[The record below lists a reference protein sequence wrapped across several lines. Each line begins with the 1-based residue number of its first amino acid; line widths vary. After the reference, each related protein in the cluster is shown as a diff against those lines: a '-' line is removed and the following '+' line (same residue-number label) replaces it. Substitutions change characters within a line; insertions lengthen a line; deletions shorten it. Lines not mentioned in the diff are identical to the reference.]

1 MEQEST
7 EQRGIEQK
15 SIALQGT
22 EPGSTDQ
29 KHTGSGSALQK
40 SAGKT
45 AKQKGKR
52 RKKKRKKKTARKPE
66 WSIRLEPKSFLA
78 GAAAGVLLA
87 LLVMSLLARCSAEE
101 TENSGLELDASEP
114 EISVQLLDV
123 NDYSRPGTPVDS
135 IAGIVIH
142 YTANPGSTAQQ
153 NRDYFNSLQD
163 GHGASVS
170 SHFIVGLD
178 GEIVQ
183 CIPTQEVAYASN
195 ERNRDTISIECCHP
209 DSTGKF
215 NQETYISMV
224 RLTAFLCAKY
234 NLDAD
239 AVIRHYDVTE
249 KNCPKYFVEHEDAWK
264 LFKADVDA
272 ALKNKANKGE

>member
-1 MEQEST
+1 MKLILILCCIAILAVPGGLAW
-7 EQRGIEQK
+7 RFFMRRHAKPVQK
-15 SIALQGT
+15 EVPVPQKIVA
-22 EPGSTDQ
+22 EP
-29 KHTGSGSALQK
+29 
-40 SAGKT
+40 
-45 AKQKGKR
+45 
-52 RKKKRKKKTARKPE
+52 PE
-66 WSIRLEPKSFLA
+66 YDA
-78 GAAAGVLLA
+78 A
-87 LLVMSLLARCSAEE
+87 LL
-101 TENSGLELDASEP
+101 
-114 EISVQLLDV
+114 SV
-123 NDYSRPGTPVDS
+123 NEYSRPGTALDKVK
-135 IAGIVIH
+135 GVVIH

-183 CIPTQEVAYASN
+183 CMPTQEVAYASN

-209 DSTGKF
+209 DATGKF

-234 NLDAD
+234 DLDAE

-249 KNCPKYFVEHEDAWK
+249 KNCPKYFVENEDAWK

-272 ALKNKANKGE
+272 ALKTKIKEE

>member
-7 EQRGIEQK
+7 EHKKIEQTGADLR
-15 SIALQGT
+15 ST
-22 EPGSTDQ
+22 ELKAPGSGGTV
-29 KHTGSGSALQK
+29 QK
-40 SAGKT
+40 STGKT
-45 AKQKGKR
+45 VRRKGKRKKAR
-52 RKKKRKKKTARKPE
+52 RKKKTDRKPV
-66 WSIRLEPKSFLA
+66 WSVKPEPKSFLTGIA
-78 GAAAGVLLA
+78 VGILFTLLA
-87 LLVMSLLARCSAEE
+87 MSLLSRCSAEE
-101 TENSGLELDASEP
+101 AETSGLDLDASEP

-123 NDYSRPGTPVDS
+123 NDYSRPGTEVDS
-135 IAGIVIH
+135 VAGIVIH

-170 SHFIVGLD
+170 SHFIVGLE

-195 ERNRDTISIECCHP
+195 QRNHDTISIECCHP

-215 NQETYISMV
+215 NHETYVSMI

-234 NLDAD
+234 DLDAD

-249 KNCPKYFVEHEDAWK
+249 KNCPKYFVENEEAWE
-264 LFKADVDA
+264 LFRADVAA
-272 ALKNKANKGE
+272 ALKNKAKGESKQDE

>member
-7 EQRGIEQK
+7 EQRGTGQ
-15 SIALQGT
+15 SGMDL
-22 EPGSTDQ
+22 GSTDL
-29 KHTGSGSALQK
+29 KNAGPGGTVQK
-40 SAGKT
+40 STGKA
-45 AKQKGKR
+45 AKHKGKRKKKR
-52 RKKKRKKKTARKPE
+52 RKKKSPRKLTVRVN
-66 WSIRLEPKSFLA
+66 LEPKSFLS
-78 GAAAGVLLA
+78 GIAAGVLLVMF
-87 LLVMSLLARCSAEE
+87 LLTRCSAEE
-101 TENSGLELDASEP
+101 VETSGLSLDASEP

-123 NDYSRPGTPVDS
+123 NDYSRPGTEVDS
-135 IAGIVIH
+135 VAGIVIH

-209 DSTGKF
+209 DATGKF

-234 NLDAD
+234 DLDAE

-249 KNCPKYFVEHEDAWK
+249 KNCPKYFVENEDAWK

-272 ALKNKANKGE
+272 ALKTKIKEE